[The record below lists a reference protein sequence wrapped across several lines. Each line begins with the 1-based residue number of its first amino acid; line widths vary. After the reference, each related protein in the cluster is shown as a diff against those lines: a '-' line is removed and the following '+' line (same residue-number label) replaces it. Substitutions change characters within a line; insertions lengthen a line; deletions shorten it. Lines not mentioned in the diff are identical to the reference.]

1 MRGGLVADQRDGDGR
16 LGLTET
22 AGTWPGTL
30 GLMTTML
37 PFHIGVVG
45 GDVLG
50 DPEQVVTPFSQ
61 PLVGLSIPTFH
72 YLREEPV
79 VLERHRGRFLF
90 PLPGCC
96 PRGEVPATSSLDSR
110 RRAATRKTEGRRWE
124 GNTED
129 FESACGLAS
138 EARVD
143 IDILLRTPARSKAPS
158 SPELSS

>member
-1 MRGGLVADQRDGDGR
+1 MRGGLVAGQRDGDGR
-16 LGLTET
+16 LGLTEV

-50 DPEQVVTPFSQ
+50 NREQVVTPFSQ

-79 VLERHRGRFLF
+79 VLERHRADGFSSLCPAAAQEARCRPRAPLTVAGGLLLGRQKEGGGREILK
-90 PLPGCC
+90 
-96 PRGEVPATSSLDSR
+96 TSS
-110 RRAATRKTEGRRWE
+110 KH
-124 GNTED
+124 
-129 FESACGLAS
+129 AS

>member
-50 DPEQVVTPFSQ
+50 NREQVVTPFSQ
-61 PLVGLSIPTFH
+61 RLVGLSIPTFY

-124 GNTED
+124 GNTEV
-129 FESACGLAS
+129 FE
-138 EARVD
+138 
-143 IDILLRTPARSKAPS
+143 
-158 SPELSS
+158 

>member
-50 DPEQVVTPFSQ
+50 DREQVVTPFSQ

-72 YLREEPV
+72 YLRE
-79 VLERHRGRFLF
+79 GRPRA
-90 PLPGCC
+90 PLTVAGGLLLG
-96 PRGEVPATSSLDSR
+96 RQKEGGGREILKTSSQH
-110 RRAATRKTEGRRWE
+110 AA
-124 GNTED
+124 
-129 FESACGLAS
+129 
-138 EARVD
+138 
-143 IDILLRTPARSKAPS
+143 
-158 SPELSS
+158 